1 MRGKGFYE
9 LDCSAQTSLVIMHWR
24 QNYICYIECL
34 CYFIVTEL
42 VARRGLYPIIQ
53 CRDNLSKVLRYPIQE
68 SLISQKSPCHHDRLH
83 QDSPGLIM
91 LCLARDRGRQDTGH
105 ARISFSNRTWSAV
118 CEREERLAGS
128 QGSSERG
135 VEVKSVFYSELF
147 HVKLNMGLL

>member
-1 MRGKGFYE
+1 
-9 LDCSAQTSLVIMHWR
+9 
-24 QNYICYIECL
+24 
-34 CYFIVTEL
+34 
-42 VARRGLYPIIQ
+42 
-53 CRDNLSKVLRYPIQE
+53 
-68 SLISQKSPCHHDRLH
+68 
-83 QDSPGLIM
+83 M
-91 LCLARDRGRQDTGH
+91 LCLARDRGKQDTGH